1 MMRIRDL
8 RKYGVHTLF
17 MTQERCKRIEMRIR
31 NLSSTQMEELFKI
44 FQRRKCPY
52 TINNNGV
59 FLNLSWLAP
68 DILTEIENF
77 ITFCLESKKTLDQY
91 EAIYHDLNKN
101 FHEHIPAEEIEE
113 EVATYDLEVEE
124 TKANPVTE
132 TKKIMPRISSS
143 MKYYLLKK
151 KFSKNVTPIHL
162 FQIKERL
169 CKETPV
175 MIKNEEI

>member
-1 MMRIRDL
+1 
-8 RKYGVHTLF
+8 

-31 NLSSTQMEELFKI
+31 NLSSTQIEELFKI

-68 DILTEIENF
+68 EILIEIENF

-113 EVATYDLEVEE
+113 EVPVYELEVE
-124 TKANPVTE
+124 KNKPNPVVE

-169 CKETPV
+169 CKEAPV
-175 MIKNEEI
+175 LIKNEEI

>member
-1 MMRIRDL
+1 
-8 RKYGVHTLF
+8 

-31 NLSSTQMEELFKI
+31 NLSSTQTEELFKI

-101 FHEHIPAEEIEE
+101 FHEHVVTIAEEIDE
-113 EVATYDLEVEE
+113 EVTTYDLEVEE

-132 TKKIMPRISSS
+132 TKKTIPRISSS

-151 KFSKNVTPIHL
+151 KFSKNVTPIHM

-169 CKETPV
+169 IKELPV

>member
-1 MMRIRDL
+1 
-8 RKYGVHTLF
+8 

-113 EVATYDLEVEE
+113 EVPTYDLEVEE
-124 TKANPVTE
+124 NKPNPVAE
-132 TKKIMPRISSS
+132 TKKIMPRVSSS

>member
-1 MMRIRDL
+1 MMKIRDL
-8 RKYGVHTLF
+8 RKYVVDTLF

-59 FLNLSWLAP
+59 FLNLSWLKP
-68 DILTEIENF
+68 DILIEIENF
-77 ITFCLESKKTLDQY
+77 ITFCLESKKNLDQY
-91 EAIYHDLNKN
+91 EAIYNDLNKN
-101 FHEHIPAEEIEE
+101 FHENILTEDIEE
-113 EVATYDLEVEE
+113 NIAPTFELEE
-124 TKANPVTE
+124 TTSAPVAE
-132 TKKIMPRISSS
+132 VKKVLPRISSS

-151 KFSKNVTPIHL
+151 KFSKNVTPISI

-175 MIKNEEI
+175 MIKNEDI

>member
-1 MMRIRDL
+1 MMKIRDL
-8 RKYGVHTLF
+8 RKYLVDRLF

-59 FLNLSWLAP
+59 FLNLSWLEP
-68 DILTEIENF
+68 DILLEIENF

-101 FHEHIPAEEIEE
+101 FHEHISTEDISEE
-113 EVATYDLEVEE
+113 EVPTFELEEAKSV
-124 TKANPVTE
+124 PVTE

-151 KFSKNVTPIHL
+151 KFSKNLTPISI

>member
-1 MMRIRDL
+1 
-8 RKYGVHTLF
+8 

-31 NLSSTQMEELFKI
+31 NLSSTQIEELFKI

-59 FLNLSWLAP
+59 FLNLSWLAA
-68 DILTEIENF
+68 DILIEIENF

-101 FHEHIPAEEIEE
+101 FHEHLPAEEIEE
-113 EVATYDLEVEE
+113 ELATTYELEVEE
-124 TKANPVTE
+124 TKANPITE
-132 TKKIMPRISSS
+132 PKKILPRISSS

>member
-1 MMRIRDL
+1 
-8 RKYGVHTLF
+8 

-68 DILTEIENF
+68 DILIEIENF

-91 EAIYHDLNKN
+91 EAIYQDLNKN

-113 EVATYDLEVEE
+113 VPSYELELEN
-124 TKANPVTE
+124 TKANNQVTE
-132 TKKIMPRISSS
+132 PKKIMPRISSS

-169 CKETPV
+169 NKEPPV
-175 MIKNEEI
+175 LIKSEDI

>member
-1 MMRIRDL
+1 
-8 RKYGVHTLF
+8 
-17 MTQERCKRIEMRIR
+17 
-31 NLSSTQMEELFKI
+31 MEELFKI

-59 FLNLSWLAP
+59 FLNLSWLEP
-68 DILTEIENF
+68 DILLEIENF

-101 FHEHIPAEEIEE
+101 FHEHISTEDIEQAVPVFELEE
-113 EVATYDLEVEE
+113 AKST
-124 TKANPVTE
+124 PVTE

-151 KFSKNVTPIHL
+151 KFSKNVTPISI